1 MKPDYTTIYYKMYTL
16 DGDTIKGES
25 HCFEAMVMMYR
36 KRLSKYGRRHERAQ
50 SGSLQYR
57 FPHTEYVKY

>member
-1 MKPDYTTIYYKMYTL
+1 MKPDYNTIYYKMYTL

-25 HCFEAMVMMYR
+25 HCFEAMVMLYR
-36 KRLSKYGRRHERAQ
+36 QRLKKRAKHDRAQ

>member
-1 MKPDYTTIYYKMYTL
+1 MHTL

-25 HCFEAMVMMYR
+25 NCFEAMVMLYR
-36 KRLSKYGRRHERAQ
+36 QRLKKRAKHDRAQ
-50 SGSLQYR
+50 RGSLQYR

>member
-36 KRLSKYGRRHERAQ
+36 KRLSKYVRRHERAQ
-50 SGSLQYR
+50 GGSLQYR